1 MANFIRRFVVLFVV
15 AFTVSG
21 AYSAAEAAP
30 LSADTRAKLESIR
43 ASIETWA
50 PMVDGAIALNR
61 TGYQGDIIEYAGYRC
76 IGGDT
81 ERCNDIR
88 RGQDADGRWWRAP
101 KLIHQET
108 GDSFSRDMFM
118 GLMYYFTKTRDTV
131 ALDRWLNYL
140 KSHGNKMCDD
150 ASDNRCTLMPSTWGL
165 LGHTLQYLGYKP
177 TLKMKLGAQILPAEM
192 LISAATAPK
201 GFELVLLADNLFF
214 LRSLGYNATWMQKVA
229 KIALKR
235 QPENPLFQ
243 YLVNGPTEQLGQL
256 LLEACPAEPSEK
268 GDDVFWQR
276 ELARNDQGQLIII
289 RDDWGADNSRI
300 PVRRMVNGHDCIIA
314 MNFLL
319 RAPF

>member
-1 MANFIRRFVVLFVV
+1 MASFIRRTV
-15 AFTVSG
+15 ALCLLVFTVIG
-21 AYSAAEAAP
+21 ARSAAYAAP
-30 LSADTRAKLESIR
+30 LTAETRAKLETIR
-43 ASIETWA
+43 TAIETWA
-50 PMVDGAIALNR
+50 PTRDGAIALNR
-61 TGYQGDIIEYAGYRC
+61 DGYQGDIVEYAGYRC
-76 IGGDT
+76 LTGDS
-81 ERCNDIR
+81 ERCSDIR
-88 RGQDADGRWWRAP
+88 RSQGADGRWWRAP
-101 KLIHQET
+101 RLIHQTTE
-108 GDSFSRDMFM
+108 DSFSRDMFM

-140 KSHGNKMCDD
+140 KSHNNKMCDD
-150 ASDNRCTLMPSTWGL
+150 ASDNRCNLMPSTWGL
-165 LGHTLQYLGYKP
+165 LGHTLKHLGYKP
-177 TLKMKLGAQILPAEM
+177 TLKMKLGAQVLPAEM

-214 LRSLGYNATWMQKVA
+214 LRSLGYNATWMKEVA

-243 YLVNGPTEQLGQL
+243 YLVDGPTEKLGQL

-314 MNFLL
+314 MNLLL